1 MKNIVF
7 KTLALV
13 LCLAFVFMVTLP
25 QAQAGW
31 SWWKCAAGIVACGAA
46 WAAAAK
52 ICAGPGVV
60 ACNVAISAA
69 ISICAT
75 VAANC

>member
-1 MKNIVF
+1 MSILL

-13 LCLAFVFMVTLP
+13 LCLTFLFAVMIP

-31 SWWKCAAGIVACGAA
+31 NWWQCAAGIVACGAA

-52 ICAGPGVV
+52 ACVVAGPACVV
-60 ACNVAISAA
+60 ATSAA
-69 ISICAT
+69 VSICAT

>member
-1 MKNIVF
+1 MSILF

-13 LCLAFVFMVTLP
+13 LCLTFLFAVMIP
-25 QAQAGW
+25 QAQAW
-31 SWWKCAAGIVACGAA
+31 NWWQCAAGIVACGAA

-52 ICAGPGVV
+52 ICVVAGPACVV
-60 ACNVAISAA
+60 ATSVAV
-69 ISICAT
+69 SICAT

>member
-1 MKNIVF
+1 MSILF

-13 LCLAFVFMVTLP
+13 LCFTFLFAVMIP
-25 QAQAGW
+25 QVQANW
-31 SWWKCAAGIVACGAA
+31 NWWQCAAGVVACGAA

-52 ICAGPGVV
+52 ACVVAGPACV
-60 ACNVAISAA
+60 AATSLAM
-69 ISICAT
+69 SICAT